1 MARAETVPNT
11 CATAFNATINSGVL
25 WPSFYKSWKRT
36 FTSPS
41 ASEITITDDYELNKA
56 DGVEFLWHTPLPVTN
71 DNGQVIITGARGRAL
86 ITPPAGTTVEIT
98 PSRKLGM
105 RNLSTIKFRNEA
117 KTGSLETKVLLEAK
131 K

>member
-1 MARAETVPNT
+1 M
-11 CATAFNATINSGVL
+11 FGLNSNNQVKFGL
-25 WPSFYKSWKRT
+25 QHLNQT
-36 FTSPS
+36 FVD
-41 ASEITITDDYELNKA
+41 IVN
-56 DGVEFLWHTPLPVTN
+56 
-71 DNGQVIITGARGRAL
+71 ARGRAL

-117 KTGSLETKVLLEAK
+117 KAGSLETKVLLEAK